1 MGKIRSGLS
10 VLASTGILSGT
21 LLQTY
26 LSFYWK
32 SKRQAKKAREKTR
45 KIFQEEG
52 FPNDVAEKLAEIAVP
67 DFTEVLSIGKL
78 MNLGGEREEP

>member
-32 SKRQAKKAREKTR
+32 PKRQAKKTREKTR

-67 DFTEVLSIGKL
+67 DFTEVLSIGQL
-78 MNLGGEREEP
+78 MNLGREREEP